1 MASCSGGM
9 GGLIKVSFTTTAT
22 TQNNVDDTGS
32 KSEDGV
38 GMVATITAL
47 LLFML
52 NILPI
57 KIPNLS
63 NLDLND
69 DGLKFFNDLYN
80 DGSGTLGTTTVTD
93 ENYKIDNI
101 NENYSNVMGN
111 GNDTSGLSKTNAKSS
126 EMKTTINIMRPVV
139 IVNRASVI
147 DKQRFVTE

>member
-9 GGLIKVSFTTTAT
+9 GGLITVSFTTTAT
-22 TQNNVDDTGS
+22 QNSVADTGS
-32 KSEDGV
+32 KSEVGV
-38 GMVATITAL
+38 GMVATITAS

-101 NENYSNVMGN
+101 NENYSNVMDN
-111 GNDTSGLSKTNAKSS
+111 GNDTSSLSKTQAKSS
-126 EMKTTINIMRPVV
+126 EMKTSINIMRPV
-139 IVNRASVI
+139 IITNRTGVV

>member
-9 GGLIKVSFTTTAT
+9 GELITVSFTTGNP
-22 TQNNVDDTGS
+22 QNSVTDTGS
-32 KSEDGV
+32 KSEIGD
-38 GMVATITAL
+38 GMVAAVTAS

-57 KIPNLS
+57 GIP
-63 NLDLND
+63 DLT
-69 DGLKFFNDLYN
+69 GLGLGVDETIFFNDLYN
-80 DGSGTLGTTTVTD
+80 NGSGTLVTTTVTD
-93 ENYKIDNI
+93 ENYKIENI
-101 NENYSNVMGN
+101 NSNYSNVTV
-111 GNDTSGLSKTNAKSS
+111 DTGSLSKTNAKSS

>member
-9 GGLIKVSFTTTAT
+9 GGLITVSFTTTAT

-32 KSEDGV
+32 QSEDGVGSQSEDGV
-38 GMVATITAL
+38 GMVATITAS

-57 KIPNLS
+57 GIPDLS
-63 NLDLND
+63 NLNLDTNGLN
-69 DGLKFFNDLYN
+69 FFNDFYN
-80 DGSGTLGTTTVTD
+80 DD
-93 ENYKIDNI
+93 KIDNI
-101 NENYSNVMGN
+101 NENYSNVMDN

-126 EMKTTINIMRPVV
+126 KMKTTINIMRPVV